1 MRPYPERPVVGVGA
15 VVLDGS
21 RVLLIKRGHAP
32 LKGQWSLPG
41 GGVEIGE
48 TLEQAI
54 AREVTEETGLTVDV
68 GPMVEVLDRISR
80 DDEGR
85 VEHHFVLVDF
95 ICRPLGGVLKGA
107 SATRCGRC
115 RVGCASLRIWRAT
128 RGGVPVT
135 VGVIQKA
142 VSLGASRP
150 AIVRWC
156 GDADLFAACQRI
168 TDCS

>member
-15 VVLDGS
+15 VVLDGG

-54 AREVTEETGLTVDV
+54 AREVIEETGLTVEV

-80 DDEGR
+80 DADGR

-95 ICRPLGGVLKGA
+95 VCRPSGGVLRGA
-107 SATRCGRC
+107 SDAEDAAWVALADLPRY
-115 RVGCASLRIWRAT
+115 
-128 RGGVPVT
+128 GVADVT
-135 VGVIQKA
+135 VSVIEKA
-142 VSLGASRP
+142 VSRGFDTGDRP
-150 AIVRWC
+150 LVW
-156 GDADLFAACQRI
+156 
-168 TDCS
+168 